1 MKKRAVLYIDYEYE
15 GNFVETTEK
24 YKALKAK
31 IENIVDGDP
40 DIDYFD
46 LDFKERRGNHRPDIR
61 KMKFSSR

>member
-31 IENIVDGDP
+31 IETIVDGDA

-46 LDFKERRGNHRPDIR
+46 MDFQRAPR
-61 KMKFSSR
+61 KS